1 MQGSKLF
8 FVYNDN
14 HIFYILFHCYSDSLY
29 IPRLALSS
37 IFNLIHLLLQ
47 RCDNR
52 SIHNTIAHHTFIH
65 PCLLCGDTM
74 AFKVFQLFWYLEFY
88 TSSKLSHVVLK
99 YSWDTHFFLFFWL
112 ILCSS
117 CIMPS
122 FPWSLSLLCFLPAKS
137 FLPCQF
143 WMLLW
148 NPHNN
153 FKIFTISS

>member
-99 YSWDTHFFLFFWL
+99 YSWDIHFFLFFL
-112 ILCSS
+112 ID
-117 CIMPS
+117 
-122 FPWSLSLLCFLPAKS
+122 SLFFLYNAFISMELVPPLLP
-137 FLPCQF
+137 PCQEF
-143 WMLLW
+143 STMSILNAAL
-148 NPHNN
+148 
-153 FKIFTISS
+153 KSSQ